1 MDVTCPEPRAWL
13 YDKRRFV
20 CLECGIRFKARWLL
34 KRHVDSKVC
43 LSGKRVRGSNKKHK
57 EDVGMS
63 PNGGEGSPP
72 PPAPAPVAVV
82 GGNEYDLRLPAHF
95 KIYLVGPS
103 RSGKTTF
110 CLKLLRNLSAISKV
124 KIEKVFWVYST
135 WQDVG
140 YAPLQ
145 REELVDHWFEANQI
159 MQEMKERMD
168 EYVSEKIPLLII
180 FDDCMHVDKKTLE
193 FISMLFTLHARHKGI
208 SMVFIRQKFFGGNE
222 FVREIDRN
230 ADVCVVTTNPRE
242 GGTVCT
248 TMARQMGNIKSET
261 LIRICEDATALNPL
275 TKFGGYL
282 WINLTNDVDP
292 KFTYLTQVL
301 EHQGHFM
308 FTYQMDKQ
316 FGGFRKMILLS
327 KFKYNDLLNNA
338 NNNNNNRFVEME
350 QEDSALPALP
360 PPPPSPPPPPPPPL
374 PPPSPPTSPPPPP
387 PPPMNLEVDDE
398 FEPPAQPASSTAEP
412 VAAPGKRQR
421 EDSEDDEP
429 RKKSKRLPTEK
440 RKATEA
446 AADEQR
452 KKKKPK
458 LPPLIPFRK
467 RKVEEE
473 QEEEDQPTR
482 KKVSF
487 QIKGE
492 PKEKECQLCGFKT
505 TNPQTM
511 TDHLDQQHPK

>member
-1 MDVTCPEPRAWL
+1 MDYSPCPEPRAWL

-20 CLECGIRFKARWLL
+20 CLECGIRFRARWLL

-72 PPAPAPVAVV
+72 PPPPPPPAPVAVV
-82 GGNEYDLRLPAHF
+82 GGGQEEYDLRLPAHF

-338 NNNNNNRFVEME
+338 NVNNNNTNNRFVEME

-360 PPPPSPPPPPPPPL
+360 PPPPSPPPPPPP
-374 PPPSPPTSPPPPP
+374 TSPPPPP
-387 PPPMNLEVDDE
+387 PPPMNLEVDE
-398 FEPPAQPASSTAEP
+398 GPPAQPAEP

-421 EDSEDDEP
+421 EDPEDDEP

-440 RKATEA
+440 RKAIEA

-452 KKKKPK
+452 KRKKPK

-473 QEEEDQPTR
+473 QEEEEEDQPTR

-505 TNPQTM
+505 SNPLTM